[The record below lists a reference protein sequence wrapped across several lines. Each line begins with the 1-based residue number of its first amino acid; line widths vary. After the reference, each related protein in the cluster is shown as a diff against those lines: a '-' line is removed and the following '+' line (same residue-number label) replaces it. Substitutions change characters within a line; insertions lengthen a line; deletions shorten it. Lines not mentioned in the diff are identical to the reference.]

1 MSHRSKLEMRGI
13 SKSFGHV
20 QALDKVD
27 LTLEEGEVLG
37 LIGDNGA
44 GKSTLVKILS
54 GVYQADEGKI
64 YLNGEQIKIDEPNDA
79 FAHGIR
85 MVYQDLLLCGH
96 IDVAGNIF
104 LGRELSENNIGGFLK
119 TLDQS
124 EMVQK
129 SKEFLQ
135 ELGINLPSYKTQV
148 RNLSGGQKQAVAI
161 SRVLWGDPD
170 IVIMD
175 EPVANLGVERK
186 KEVLELILKLK
197 DRSIGTIVIDHSFE
211 NIFTV
216 ADRVLVL
223 REGERVGVRLIEE
236 TDPDEL
242 TKLMVGAEIADAVS
256 NAVKSREANKGE

>member
-1 MSHRSKLEMRGI
+1 MADRSKLEMKEI
-13 SKSFGHV
+13 SKNFGHV
-20 QALDKVD
+20 QALDNVN
-27 LTLEEGEVLG
+27 LSLNEGEVLG

-54 GVYQADEGKI
+54 GVYQADKGEI
-64 YLNGEQIKIDEPNDA
+64 YLNGEQIHINKPKDA

-104 LGRELSENNIGGFLK
+104 LGRELVKDKAAGVLQ
-119 TLDQS
+119 TMDQS
-124 EMVQK
+124 EMVKK
-129 SKEFLQ
+129 SREFLE
-135 ELGINLPSYKTQV
+135 ELGINLPSYDTQV
-148 RNLSGGQKQAVAI
+148 RNLSGGQQQAVAI
-161 SRVLWGDPD
+161 SRVLWGEPD

-186 KEVLELILKLK
+186 KEVLNLILKLK
-197 DRSIGTIVIDHSFE
+197 ERSIGTIVIDHSFE

-223 REGERVGVRLIEE
+223 REGKKVGVRLIEE

-242 TKLMVGAEIADAVS
+242 TQLMVGAEIADAVS
-256 NAVKSREANKGE
+256 EAVKSRKAQEER